1 MAQCSRCNAE
11 TELYC
16 NGTPVCPSCDGASRT
31 DVRQKL
37 FSNDRHPENDRL
49 PPNLASSER

>member
-16 NGTPVCPSCDGASRT
+16 NGTPLCPSCDSASRR
-31 DVRQKL
+31 DVQQKL
-37 FSNDRHPENDRL
+37 FLNDRQPENDRPL
-49 PPNLASSER
+49 PNLASSER